1 MRPRSYCLVKST
13 HMTADC
19 RQVADACISEARL
32 HAPVD
37 VALHVNFGDEVLW
50 KNKGPMSRLSLVWL
64 YRDDLKCDLSGV
76 FLTAVLLIRQPYL
89 QEVDVYQR
97 QVTLH

>member
-1 MRPRSYCLVKST
+1 MIRDVCTCCSGEKSMRPRSYCLVKST

-37 VALHVNFGDEVLW
+37 VALHVNFGDEVL
-50 KNKGPMSRLSLVWL
+50 
-64 YRDDLKCDLSGV
+64 
-76 FLTAVLLIRQPYL
+76 
-89 QEVDVYQR
+89 
-97 QVTLH
+97 